1 MLTEDAFQARRPT
14 SHFHGIIERQVVPL
28 LDERLGPHGTDAYLT
43 RVVDRR
49 LDEGWRSRW
58 MPVQS
63 AQV

>member
-1 MLTEDAFQARRPT
+1 MLTEDAFQARRRT
-14 SHFHGIIERQVVPL
+14 SHFHGIIDRQVVPL
-28 LDERLGPHGTDAYLT
+28 LDPHGTDAYLT

-49 LDEGWRSRW
+49 LDEGWRSRR